1 MENTKK
7 LIALDLDGTL
17 LNWRKTIKQETIDA
31 LVKAQEQGHVVMI
44 ATGRPYVSSLRYAKM
59 IHIDKFNGFISNYN
73 GGLITRLNPEEKI
86 YDVKMDMDLLKRIIN
101 FMNDMKADYS
111 VLHEKKLYTNKYS
124 RLIFKIYR
132 KLVGQVAIDNEE
144 LHDYT
149 DFPVY
154 KVLVNDWKRHLKVTK
169 FKLEKEFG
177 DEVDINFSSRVSI
190 EITPKETS
198 KGKSVLRVARI
209 LGIDPMD
216 TIAFGNY
223 GNDISMLKMCGT
235 GVAMKNSSSELLD
248 VADYV
253 TDTNNRNGIAKYLK
267 KFILK

>member
-1 MENTKK
+1 M
-7 LIALDLDGTL
+7 
-17 LNWRKTIKQETIDA
+17 
-31 LVKAQEQGHVVMI
+31 
-44 ATGRPYVSSLRYAKM
+44 
-59 IHIDKFNGFISNYN
+59 
-73 GGLITRLNPEEKI
+73 
-86 YDVKMDMDLLKRIIN
+86 
-101 FMNDMKADYS
+101 
-111 VLHEKKLYTNKYS
+111 
-124 RLIFKIYR
+124 
-132 KLVGQVAIDNEE
+132 GQVAIDNEE

-154 KVLVNDWKRHLKVTK
+154 KVLVNDWKRHLKVMK

-209 LGIDPMD
+209 LGIDTMD

-267 KFILK
+267 KFILR